1 MTVKNIVIALS
12 KQTFI
17 EQYFSVVLFIMLYTV
32 VLRLRPCM
40 KSWKV
45 AIQMRATEQ
54 YFLVFLLLTVM
65 QGSLFWD
72 CGWNPKMWPMIQM
85 NASEQYSVSCGTV
98 YVITRWF

>member
-65 QGSLFWD
+65 QGSLF
-72 CGWNPKMWPMIQM
+72 
-85 NASEQYSVSCGTV
+85 
-98 YVITRWF
+98 